1 MADEV
6 LVAVEAGIATVT
18 LNRPDQ
24 RNAMN
29 TALLQGLRS
38 AIDSLDERRDVRVV
52 VVKGAGPAFC
62 SGMDLK
68 EMDRRGGEAD
78 PEGNV
83 VEVLRRVEASRHPT
97 IAALHGDA
105 IAGGCELALHCDL
118 RVAAEPV
125 RLGMPLAR
133 IGLVIPFLLN
143 QKLVEII
150 GPAHTRHLLLTGQ
163 TVDARR
169 AYEIGMVHQVVG
181 GRRAARRGAG
191 ARAPHRGQRAAGAGR
206 HQGEHP
212 ADDLGPR
219 RHRPRRPRR
228 GGQPR
233 AHQRGRAGGPARH
246 AREAEARLPGG
257 VAPQRGGPPAIRP
270 ATARAT
276 GSSEAA
282 SASRVRPWSTASR
295 FWLSLALPSS
305 RSIGISNA
313 TIPRCMPAT

>member
-6 LVAVEAGIATVT
+6 LIAVEAGIATVT

-52 VVKGAGPAFC
+52 VVRGAGPAFC

-68 EMDRRGGEAD
+68 EMERRGGEAD

-118 RVAAEPV
+118 RGAAEPV

-133 IGLVIPFLLN
+133 IGLVIPFLLG
-143 QKLVEII
+143 QKLIEII
-150 GPAHTRHLLLTGQ
+150 GPAHTRHLLFTGQ
-163 TVDARR
+163 PIDARR
-169 AYEIGMVHQVVG
+169 AHEIGMVHQVVPAAELEAATAQLAQG
-181 GRRAARRGAG
+181 IARNAPLALAGIKATIQRAISLRGSITHADLDEASGRARQSADASEGRRAML
-191 ARAPHRGQRAAGAGR
+191 
-206 HQGEHP
+206 EK
-212 ADDLGPR
+212 
-219 RHRPRRPRR
+219 RRPVFR
-228 GGQPR
+228 G
-233 AHQRGRAGGPARH
+233 
-246 AREAEARLPGG
+246 E
-257 VAPQRGGPPAIRP
+257 
-270 ATARAT
+270 
-276 GSSEAA
+276 
-282 SASRVRPWSTASR
+282 
-295 FWLSLALPSS
+295 
-305 RSIGISNA
+305 
-313 TIPRCMPAT
+313 